1 MSELNERVVKVETI
15 VERHEELLKGQIA
28 KNESLAIMAT
38 LLQKQ
43 EERDEKQNE
52 QMERITTTLQGMN
65 DNLSNLNS
73 TQHQMQKDISEIG
86 SRVEIVE
93 HEQKERKKN
102 STLDLSG
109 LPKKT
114 IIWFLGLVS
123 TVIIGA
129 VTLYAYIALGLKQ

>member
-109 LPKKT
+109 LPKKA

-129 VTLYAYIALGLKQ
+129 VTLYAYIALGLKN